1 MRAHGAAAL
10 LLLALS
16 APLAPCRGDA
26 DPDADPGRAPRL
38 RPRPPPAVAVS
49 ATDTANGTGDAQ
61 FDDYGAPVLS
71 VTLLPVVAPR
81 VLIQTLGCRGGSAMA
96 FSIDASSS
104 IVPVEFAEMQSE
116 VCAAVSSY
124 SAAIPGLPPRK

>member
-16 APLAPCRGDA
+16 APPAPCRGDA

-49 ATDTANGTGDAQ
+49 APDTANGPADAP
-61 FDDYGAPVLS
+61 FDDFGGSVLLAS
-71 VTLLPVVAPR
+71 ALAAPR
-81 VLIQTLGCRGGSAMA
+81 DPIQTLGCRGGSTMA

-104 IVPVEFAEMQSE
+104 IVPVEFAEMQS
-116 VCAAVSSY
+116 AVRASV
-124 SAAIPGLPPRK
+124 